1 MVGRR
6 HPMKRIRGGIIT
18 SFILLAFSCSFD
30 FEVVDGIE
38 YHDRYITLV
47 SEGPAGKE
55 MGVVGGPLYA
65 AADKYD
71 KVIKYIARVLPVD
84 VDGATVQANMV
95 RIDGDLAF
103 IAYNTAGDV
112 FRGAIQIID
121 ISTESRP
128 KVRNTFIFPELDINS
143 LCVDSGK
150 LLFGA
155 AASPDFD
162 TTFHSRTFVGT
173 ITIDAP
179 ETESAIIAAL
189 KPLNQVPGVPLSGSY
204 SVTAIT
210 RAGDYY
216 YVASGA
222 LDGGIVRLGLTL
234 DLASGTFEPYADV
247 RDICGYSGGVFALKG
262 TADDLAHPVNGAI
275 LYSKDDGTSWT
286 PLDIPAFGSPYK
298 KATLDL
304 STVPHALFG
313 DEDASLF
320 LGLSEAGM
328 KVMSWKSGALT
339 SRFSAA
345 NPLTG
350 DPGLLADTNGINF
363 DSLVIFS
370 ANGNYGFR
378 VFQTDPGN
386 TPFAAVMGY
395 HDMRGSTYGGVHYSA
410 NDIAYRGGFL
420 FVATGAGGVNVY
432 TVKTK

>member
-1 MVGRR
+1 
-6 HPMKRIRGGIIT
+6 MKQICAVIVT

-30 FEVVDGIE
+30 FEVIDGIE

-65 AADKYD
+65 PADKYD

-84 VDGATVQANMV
+84 VEGATVQANLV

-121 ISTESRP
+121 ISSESRP
-128 KVRNTFIFPELDINS
+128 KVRNTFLFPQLDINS
-143 LCVDSGK
+143 LCVYDGT

-162 TTFHSRTFVGT
+162 PSGSRTFVGT
-173 ITIDAP
+173 ITIADP
-179 ETESAIIAAL
+179 ETESDIMAAM
-189 KPLNQVPGVPLSGSY
+189 KPLNQVNDPDIPDSGSY

-210 RAGDYY
+210 RAGSYY
-216 YVASGA
+216 YVAIGA
-222 LDGGIVRLGLTL
+222 AEGGIVRLDASL
-234 DLASGTFEPYADV
+234 DLATGTFEPYADV
-247 RDICGYSGGVFALKG
+247 RDISGYSGGVFALKG
-262 TADDLAHPVNGAI
+262 TADDLDHPLNGAI
-275 LYSKDDGTSWT
+275 LYSKDDGDTWSSL
-286 PLDIPAFGSPYK
+286 PVSDFGSPYK

-339 SRFSAA
+339 TKFSAA

-350 DPGLLADTNGINF
+350 DPLLLADTNGINF
-363 DSLVIFS
+363 DSLLIFS

-378 VFQTDPGN
+378 VFQTDPGK
-386 TPFAAVMGY
+386 TPFAAVIGY
-395 HDMRGSTYGGVHYSA
+395 HEMRGSTYGGVPYSA
-410 NDIAYRGGFL
+410 NDVAYRGGFL